1 MHSAVWREDARDV
14 RSVSSAALMV
24 GRGVGEGSSKGVD
37 EYHDDEEDEV
47 LGPPAIVGETKRF

>member
-1 MHSAVWREDARDV
+1 
-14 RSVSSAALMV
+14 MV